1 MVSSTGTVRSTT
13 LSAENLSKSFSGASL
28 FEAISFEAGPGL
40 LAVAGPNG
48 SGKTTL
54 LKILA
59 GLLSPSAGRV
69 RVARDGR
76 DLSRAE
82 RRQAVGWAGP
92 DLALY
97 GELTGE
103 ENLRFFRKAA
113 GLSADEGWIRTRLAD
128 TGLTAEAA
136 GRRVGAYSTGMRQRL
151 RLAFALLFDPPVLI
165 LDEPYSGLDTSGRDV
180 VRRVVA
186 EARARGAVILASND
200 ERDFEEHFVR
210 SRGKGGQNVN
220 KVATCV
226 VLTHRA
232 TGLFVKCQRER
243 SQALN
248 RFLARRDL
256 LDKLEARERGRVL
269 AADAERARIRRQKRR
284 RSRRA
289 KEKLLEA
296 KRAHGAKKAARRTPS
311 LEE

>member
-76 DLSRAE
+76 DLSRAA

-200 ERDFEEHFVR
+200 ERDFE
-210 SRGKGGQNVN
+210 N
-220 KVATCV
+220 A
-226 VLTHRA
+226 
-232 TGLFVKCQRER
+232 ER
-243 SQALN
+243 
-248 RFLARRDL
+248 RIDL
-256 LDKLEARERGRVL
+256 GRGRGP
-269 AADAERARIRRQKRR
+269 A
-284 RSRRA
+284 
-289 KEKLLEA
+289 
-296 KRAHGAKKAARRTPS
+296 
-311 LEE
+311 